1 VASAGQDQTICTS
14 SVLLTGNNPIVG
26 TGAWSIITGSG
37 TITNT
42 NSASTN
48 VSNLAPGANVFRWT
62 ISNGACLASS
72 DEVTIIRQIPPS
84 PAIAGSDA
92 EVCGS
97 TINLSATTP
106 ISGNGIWSL
115 ISGSGTL
122 VNPQSSATAVSELG
136 AGANVFQWT
145 TLSGNCPTSTDQV
158 TILSYDSPS
167 TANAG
172 IDITICGDSVVL
184 NAEAPSVGI
193 GQWTIIAGNGDI
205 VSPNTANSVVQNI
218 PVGLLFLNW
227 TVSNGVCPVSSDQVI
242 LDAQVLSALANAGPD
257 QEICGNVAELNGSEP
272 GSADA
277 LWTFLNG
284 NGAFDQPQFP
294 SVLASTSFN
303 GPQQIE
309 YSISNGACVSR
320 DTMVLIA
327 WQALSPVFAGI
338 DTSLC
343 VDEFIL
349 IGSADE
355 FASLTWSS
363 VSALIESPNNDTTTV
378 SSLLPGQNIF
388 TLTASNGTCP
398 TQSDQVIATYAAPSE
413 PATVMDDANLCSDS
427 LLISASPSGGVWSI
441 VGPLGTIQNP
451 SLSNTLISE
460 VSLGTTEVVYT
471 ITIGDCI
478 SSDTLQIVRSESPAF
493 ADAGPDQQIC
503 GQEAILA
510 GNTPDVGIGTWI
522 FIDNLAEISNVN
534 DVNASLFA
542 EEPGLRAMAWSITNN
557 FCTVSDTVEMI
568 FLDTPVSN
576 GGPNATACLND
587 TAYLQATLPDFG
599 TSYWNLITSN
609 ATIEDS
615 TNPNTALTP
624 VETGNAY
631 LWWTVSNG
639 ACRDSDLVVVT
650 ILSLD
655 DPVCLANEPA
665 VFIPE
670 GFSPNGDGKFDQFVI
685 TGPSIKAIR
694 LQVFDRWGNLVYEN
708 QNYQN
713 DWSGVA
719 NQGSVLNGSQL
730 AEGTYYYLVNVEGES
745 ESRRGYFTL
754 WR

>member
-1 VASAGQDQTICTS
+1 
-14 SVLLTGNNPIVG
+14 
-26 TGAWSIITGSG
+26 
-37 TITNT
+37 
-42 NSASTN
+42 
-48 VSNLAPGANVFRWT
+48 
-62 ISNGACLASS
+62 
-72 DEVTIIRQIPPS
+72 
-84 PAIAGSDA
+84 
-92 EVCGS
+92 
-97 TINLSATTP
+97 
-106 ISGNGIWSL
+106 
-115 ISGSGTL
+115 
-122 VNPQSSATAVSELG
+122 
-136 AGANVFQWT
+136 
-145 TLSGNCPTSTDQV
+145 
-158 TILSYDSPS
+158 
-167 TANAG
+167 
-172 IDITICGDSVVL
+172 
-184 NAEAPSVGI
+184 
-193 GQWTIIAGNGDI
+193 
-205 VSPNTANSVVQNI
+205 
-218 PVGLLFLNW
+218 
-227 TVSNGVCPVSSDQVI
+227 
-242 LDAQVLSALANAGPD
+242 
-257 QEICGNVAELNGSEP
+257 
-272 GSADA
+272 
-277 LWTFLNG
+277 
-284 NGAFDQPQFP
+284 
-294 SVLASTSFN
+294 
-303 GPQQIE
+303 
-309 YSISNGACVSR
+309 
-320 DTMVLIA
+320 
-327 WQALSPVFAGI
+327 
-338 DTSLC
+338 
-343 VDEFIL
+343 
-349 IGSADE
+349 
-355 FASLTWSS
+355 
-363 VSALIESPNNDTTTV
+363 
-378 SSLLPGQNIF
+378 
-388 TLTASNGTCP
+388 
-398 TQSDQVIATYAAPSE
+398 
-413 PATVMDDANLCSDS
+413 
-427 LLISASPSGGVWSI
+427 
-441 VGPLGTIQNP
+441 
-451 SLSNTLISE
+451 
-460 VSLGTTEVVYT
+460 
-471 ITIGDCI
+471 
-478 SSDTLQIVRSESPAF
+478 
-493 ADAGPDQQIC
+493 
-503 GQEAILA
+503 
-510 GNTPDVGIGTWI
+510 
-522 FIDNLAEISNVN
+522 VN